1 MEQIKT
7 ILFVYQQIFD
17 FPGYNQEKNVFIS
30 KNFLNS
36 VLNLLHSAVVLHHLH
51 ITGKIIGYSHD
62 FCNLK
67 VIENKKTISVFAHN
81 PFRFDF
87 FFVLKGLR
95 LGVWRTKNL
104 NMGGGGIKDFNYAN
118 VSDQV

>member
-17 FPGYNQEKNVFIS
+17 FPGYNQEINVFIS
-30 KNFLNS
+30 KKFLNS
-36 VLNLLHSAVVLHHLH
+36 VLNLLHSEVVLHHLH

-67 VIENKKTISVFAHN
+67 VIENKKN
-81 PFRFDF
+81 N
-87 FFVLKGLR
+87 
-95 LGVWRTKNL
+95 LGFCTQS
-104 NMGGGGIKDFNYAN
+104 F
-118 VSDQV
+118 